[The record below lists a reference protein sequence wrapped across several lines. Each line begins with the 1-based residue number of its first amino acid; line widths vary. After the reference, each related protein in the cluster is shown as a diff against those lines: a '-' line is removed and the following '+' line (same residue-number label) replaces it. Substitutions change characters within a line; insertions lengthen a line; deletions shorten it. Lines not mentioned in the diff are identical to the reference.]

1 MLKFELKLC
10 ENKQKSTKIDSNRSK
25 VLQKFALNEDKTE
38 FVIFVKPRMKASQ
51 EIQTIEITDTKIKE
65 TNHVKYLGV
74 IIENILE
81 RELEDNVLKGNSNK
95 NTVSTKKPTANYTQD
110 FTANYKKKSSSQSA

>member
-95 NTVSTKKPTANYTQD
+95 NTVSTKKPTANYTQG

>member
-1 MLKFELKLC
+1 M
-10 ENKQKSTKIDSNRSK
+10 
-25 VLQKFALNEDKTE
+25 
-38 FVIFVKPRMKASQ
+38 IFVRPRMKASQ

-95 NTVSTKKPTANYTQD
+95 NTGSTKKLTANYTEG
-110 FTANYKKKSSSQSA
+110 FTSKKKSSSQSA